1 MLARDV
7 AINVVRKDDKARVRI
22 LIRPKLQIAT
32 KPSDQDGAALPRLR
46 EVVCTLNDS
55 KFAVLTAGDNF
66 NDSGFFEVELRG
78 GQPGNT
84 INVAWTDVAGNK
96 GQGSSVLK

>member
-7 AINVVRKDDKARVRI
+7 AINVIRKDDKTRVRI
-22 LIRPKLQIAT
+22 LIRPKLQVAT
-32 KPSDQDGAALPRLR
+32 KPGDSAPLPHLR
-46 EVVCTLNDS
+46 EVVCTLNDD
-55 KFAVLTAGDNF
+55 KFAVLTVGDNF
-66 NDSGFFEVELRG
+66 NDSGFFEVELHG